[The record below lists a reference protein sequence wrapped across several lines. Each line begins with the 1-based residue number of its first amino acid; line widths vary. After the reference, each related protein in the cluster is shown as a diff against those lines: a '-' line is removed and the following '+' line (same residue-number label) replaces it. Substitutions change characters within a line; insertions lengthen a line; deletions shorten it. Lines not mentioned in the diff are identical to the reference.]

1 MIFPASSQRARY
13 AQASLSVLNRLTRPF
28 SYTTHLRT
36 AKALDITIPPGL
48 LVAANEV
55 TE

>member
-13 AQASLSVLNRLTRPF
+13 AQASLSVLNRCVLVHH
-28 SYTTHLRT
+28 HLRT
-36 AKALDITIPPGL
+36 AKELDITIPPGL

-55 TE
+55 IE